1 MNPSYDRSVT
11 RQTRSTGGPPG
22 WSGGPPRLAGGAPDP
37 PAAPPG
43 RARRRLPPGW
53 VALLIGADLGIVA
66 GFLWLAEHTS
76 VPLPLVV
83 VLVVTT
89 VGLLVGPW
97 AYLAATRL
105 EGETAAGRIVRRV
118 LVVGGAL
125 AGAGLVAAA
134 TVAASGREGPDA
146 AGPVA
151 MFAILVAGLLT
162 LVGVVVFPWLFLL
175 ARTVTRERAA
185 RVRAEERAEVATHL
199 HDSVLQTLTLIQK
212 RRGDPGEMARLARH
226 AERELRGWLYGAP
239 DTATGA
245 RSTGGPPRRSPG
257 PPQDDLVGALR
268 AAAAEVEDR
277 HGVAVELVAVGTCRL
292 DERARA
298 VAGAAAEAL
307 TNAAKHA
314 GVPRVSLFA
323 EVADGRVLVVVRDRG
338 RGFDPAAGSPGGFG
352 GPPGWSPG
360 GQGGG
365 RGIPDS
371 IVGRMRRQ
379 GGEAAIRSAPG
390 AGTEVELRMPVA
402 PA

>member
-1 MNPSYDRSVT
+1 
-11 RQTRSTGGPPG
+11 
-22 WSGGPPRLAGGAPDP
+22 
-37 PAAPPG
+37 
-43 RARRRLPPGW
+43 
-53 VALLIGADLGIVA
+53 VALLVGADLGIVA

-105 EGETAAGRIVRRV
+105 EGEAAAGRIVRRV

-134 TVAASGREGPDA
+134 AVAASGREGPDA
-146 AGPVA
+146 AGAVA

-239 DTATGA
+239 AAATGA
-245 RSTGGPPRRSPG
+245 RSTGGPPK
-257 PPQDDLVGALR
+257 DDLVAALR

-323 EVADGRVLVVVRDRG
+323 EVTDGRVLVVVRDRG
-338 RGFDPAAGSPGGFG
+338 RGFDQAAAGPGAA
-352 GPPGWSPG
+352 P
-360 GQGGG
+360 GG

>member
-1 MNPSYDRSVT
+1 VRPPYDRSVNH
-11 RQTRSTGGPPG
+11 QAS
-22 WSGGPPRLAGGAPDP
+22 SAGAPDP
-37 PAAPPG
+37 PAPRPG
-43 RARRRLPPGW
+43 RARHRLRPGW
-53 VALLIGADLGIVA
+53 VALLAGADLGIVA

-76 VPLPLVV
+76 VPLPVV
-83 VLVVTT
+83 VLLVVTT

-97 AYLAATRL
+97 AYLAAARL
-105 EGETAAGRIVRRV
+105 EGEAAAGRIVRRV
-118 LVVGGAL
+118 LVAGGVL
-125 AGAGLVAAA
+125 AGSGVLVAAG
-134 TVAASGREGPDA
+134 VAIAGREGADA

-151 MFAILVAGLLT
+151 MLSILVAGLLA

-185 RVRAEERAEVATHL
+185 RARAEERAEVATHL

-239 DTATGA
+239 AAAGDQ
-245 RSTGGPPRRSPG
+245 RH
-257 PPQDDLVGALR
+257 DLMAALR

-277 HGVAVELVAVGTCRL
+277 HGVAVELVTVGTCRL

-314 GVPRVSLFA
+314 GVPRVSVFA
-323 EVADGRVLVVVRDRG
+323 EVADGQVLVVVRDRG
-338 RGFDPAAGSPGGFG
+338 RGFDPAAGGSG

-360 GQGGG
+360 GSGAGGSPGGGGG

-379 GGEAAIRSAPG
+379 GGAAAIRSAPG

-402 PA
+402 RA